1 MRLKNVPGAREVI
14 ADSIYCIH
22 DPEEQKSLKGQWR
35 SLFENEQPLHI
46 EIGMGK
52 GQFIYGMAVAHPEI
66 NYIGIEKY
74 SSVLIRAIQKMEE
87 APLPNLR
94 FIRMDAEE
102 ICEVFGNGEV
112 DRIYLN
118 FSDPWPKDRHA
129 KRRLPSRQFLARYD
143 EILKKE
149 GQLEFKTDN
158 QGLFDFALEELEPA
172 GWKSV
177 VVTRDLHADPV
188 LSQGNIMTEYEEKF
202 SSMGNPIYKYIIER

>member
-1 MRLKNVPGAREVI
+1 MRLKNVPVAREAI
-14 ADSIYCIH
+14 ADSVYCIH
-22 DPEEQKSLKGQWR
+22 DPEEQKSLKGHWHT
-35 SLFENEQPLHI
+35 LFGNDHPLHI

-52 GQFIYGMAVAHPEI
+52 GQFIYGMAAAHPEI

-102 ICEVFGNGEV
+102 ICDVFGSGEV

-143 EILKKE
+143 AILKKE
-149 GQLEFKTDN
+149 
-158 QGLFDFALEELEPA
+158 
-172 GWKSV
+172 
-177 VVTRDLHADPV
+177 
-188 LSQGNIMTEYEEKF
+188 
-202 SSMGNPIYKYIIER
+202 